1 VAVVEHVPS
10 GSKKPNTRFEPGWC
24 LFLVA
29 IPILHACISLKETIH
44 VLCHQ
49 LVCLVVVAGDL
60 VAAVRGVHA
69 FTVWAMSSAGALETG
84 AAGAASVQAVLLPAW
99 LQGWIPPE
107 LLQTLESWVTSA
119 GPMLQGVLE
128 SVPALAGAVTVLAW
142 GIWGLGAIFLLA
154 LAVGVHVLIS
164 LIKRNGRSLEQ
175 VAQTARSRM
184 AQGG

>member
-1 VAVVEHVPS
+1 M
-10 GSKKPNTRFEPGWC
+10 
-24 LFLVA
+24 
-29 IPILHACISLKETIH
+29 SL
-44 VLCHQ
+44 
-49 LVCLVVVAGDL
+49 
-60 VAAVRGVHA
+60 
-69 FTVWAMSSAGALETG
+69 
-84 AAGAASVQAVLLPAW
+84 
-99 LQGWIPPE
+99 

>member
-1 VAVVEHVPS
+1 M
-10 GSKKPNTRFEPGWC
+10 FY
-24 LFLVA
+24 A
-29 IPILHACISLKETIH
+29 ISWFVSLSLLAIWSL
-44 VLCHQ
+44 LCW
-49 LVCLVVVAGDL
+49 
-60 VAAVRGVHA
+60 GVHA
-69 FTVWAMSSAGALETG
+69 FTVWAMSSAGALATG

-128 SVPALAGAVTVLAW
+128 SVPALAGAMTVLAW

-164 LIKRNGRSLEQ
+164 LIKRNGRSDFAADRRAPTPSAAAEIATPDRAQ
-175 VAQTARSRM
+175 VLGMIEAARSRM

>member
-1 VAVVEHVPS
+1 M
-10 GSKKPNTRFEPGWC
+10 FY
-24 LFLVA
+24 A
-29 IPILHACISLKETIH
+29 ISWFVSLSLLAIWSL
-44 VLCHQ
+44 LCW
-49 LVCLVVVAGDL
+49 
-60 VAAVRGVHA
+60 GVHA
-69 FTVWAMSSAGALETG
+69 FTVWAMSSAGALATG

-107 LLQTLESWVTSA
+107 LLQTLERWVTSA